1 MMSFLRLYA
10 RVLGLL
16 RPVIGMAL
24 ALAAGNVALAFT
36 LFAEPLLFGKV
47 IDRLAGAQGAG
58 KVPQW
63 GEIGPWLALWAGF
76 GLFSIFAGVTVSLYA
91 DRLAHRRRVAAM
103 ADFFEHVVN
112 LPLSYHAEAH
122 TGRQLKVMIEGSS
135 AMFDVWLAFF
145 REHCAGFV
153 ALFVLLPMTLF
164 VNWRLGAILIVLVLI
179 FAVAMNIVVR
189 RTDTRQE
196 LAGELR
202 SNLAERV
209 SDVLGNLPV
218 IQSFGRI
225 EDESR
230 GLRALG
236 DRLLAAQLPV
246 LTWWAIAS
254 VATRASSTL
263 SLLAILV
270 VGVWLDIRGLT
281 TVGEI
286 VAFMSLA
293 TNLIGRLG
301 QIVSFVN
308 FMSTQAPQLAQF
320 FAVMDARPSVAD
332 RPGAISVGRLAGD
345 VRFEDV
351 AYSYGGSRDAL
362 RDLSFEAPAGR
373 TIALVGATG
382 SGKSTTLALLHR
394 VADPTEG
401 RITIDGRDIRDMTL
415 ASLRAN
421 IGVVFQE
428 PFLFARSIEENLR
441 LGKPGA
447 SAEEIERA
455 LERAQVDDFVR
466 RQPQGL
472 ATIVSERGRNL
483 SGGERQ
489 RLAIARALLKD
500 PPIMVL
506 DEATSALDAATETR
520 LQQALEVARRGR
532 TTFVIAHRLATIRN
546 ADLIL
551 VFDEGRIIESGPF
564 EALVEQGGAFA
575 ALARAQF
582 MTKSSGHPV
591 AG

>member
-1 MMSFLRLYA
+1 MSFLRLYA

-16 RPVIGMAL
+16 RPALWTAL
-24 ALAAGNVALAFT
+24 ALAAGNVAIAFT
-36 LFAEPLLFGKV
+36 LFADPLLFGKV
-47 IDRLAGAQGAG
+47 IDQLTGIRGT
-58 KVPQW
+58 VPRW
-63 GEIGPWLALWAGF
+63 AEISPWLALWAAF
-76 GLFSIFAGVTVSLYA
+76 GLFSIFASVTVSLYA
-91 DRLAHRRRVAAM
+91 DRLAHRMRVAAM
-103 ADFFEHVVN
+103 ADYFQHVVN
-112 LPLSYHAEAH
+112 LPLSYHADSH
-122 TGRQLKVMIEGSS
+122 TGRLLKVMIEGSS
-135 AMFDVWLAFF
+135 AMFDVWLSFF

-164 VNWRLGAILIVLVLI
+164 VNWRLGAILIVLVI
-179 FAVAMNIVVR
+179 VFAAAMNTVVR
-189 RTDTRQE
+189 RTDTKQE

-202 SNLAERV
+202 TELAERV

-218 IQSFGRI
+218 IQSFTRI

-230 GLRALG
+230 ELRTLG
-236 DRLLAAQLPV
+236 DRLLRAQLPV

-263 SLLAILV
+263 SLVAIFV

-281 TVGEI
+281 TVGQI

-308 FMSTQAPQLAQF
+308 FMSTQAPQLSQF

-332 RPGAISVGRLAGD
+332 RPGAIVVERLAGH

-351 AYSYGGSRDAL
+351 AYAYGGSRYAL
-362 RDLSFEAPAGR
+362 RDVSFDAPAGR
-373 TIALVGATG
+373 TVALVGATG
-382 SGKSTTLALLHR
+382 SGKSTALALLHR
-394 VADPTEG
+394 VADPAEG
-401 RITIDGRDIRDMTL
+401 RITIDGCDIRDMTL

-441 LGKPGA
+441 IGKPDA
-447 SAEEIERA
+447 TAEEIELA
-455 LERAQVDDFVR
+455 LERAQADEFVR

-472 ATIVSERGRNL
+472 ATIVGERGRNL

-500 PPIMVL
+500 PPIIVL

-520 LQQALEVARRGR
+520 LQQALEAARYGR
-532 TTFVIAHRLATIRN
+532 TTFVIAHRLATVRN

-551 VFDEGRIIESGPF
+551 VFHEGHIVESGSF
-564 EALVEQGGAFA
+564 DELVEKGGAFA
-575 ALARAQF
+575 ALAKAQF
-582 MTKSSGHPV
+582 MTKSSDEPSV
-591 AG
+591 AV

>member
-1 MMSFLRLYA
+1 VQIR
-10 RVLGLL
+10 
-16 RPVIGMAL
+16 
-24 ALAAGNVALAFT
+24 
-36 LFAEPLLFGKV
+36 
-47 IDRLAGAQGAG
+47 
-58 KVPQW
+58 
-63 GEIGPWLALWAGF
+63 PWLALWAGF
-76 GLFSIFAGVTVSLYA
+76 GLFSIFAGVTVSLHA

-112 LPLSYHAEAH
+112 LPLSYPAEAH
-122 TGRQLKVMIEGSS
+122 TGRPLKVMIEGSN
-135 AMFDVWLAFF
+135 AMFDVWLSFF

-164 VNWRLGAILIVLVLI
+164 VNWRLGAILIVLVI
-179 FAVAMNIVVR
+179 VFAVAMNTVVR
-189 RTDTRQE
+189 RTDTKQE
-196 LAGELR
+196 PAAELR
-202 SNLAERV
+202 ANLAERV

-218 IQSFGRI
+218 IQSFARV
-225 EDESR
+225 EEESR
-230 GLRALG
+230 ELRALG

-254 VATRASSTL
+254 VATRSSSTL
-263 SLLAILV
+263 SLLAIFV
-270 VGVWLDIRGLT
+270 GGVWLDIRGLT
-281 TVGEI
+281 TAGAI

-332 RPGAISVGRLAGD
+332 RPGATAVGRLAGH

-351 AYSYGGSRDAL
+351 AYSYGGPRDAL
-362 RDLSFEAPAGR
+362 RDLSFDAPAGR

-401 RITIDGRDIRDMTL
+401 RITIDGCDIRDMTL

-441 LGKPGA
+441 LGKPDAG
-447 SAEEIERA
+447 AEEIERA
-455 LERAQVDDFVR
+455 LERAQADEFMR

-472 ATIVSERGRNL
+472 ATLVGERGRKL

-489 RLAIARALLKD
+489 RLSIARALLKD
-500 PPIMVL
+500 PPILVL
-506 DEATSALDAATETR
+506 DEATSALDAETETR
-520 LQQALEVARRGR
+520 LQQALEAARRDR

-551 VFDEGRIIESGPF
+551 VFDEGRIVESGAF
-564 EALVEQGGAFA
+564 DALVEKGGAFA

-582 MTKSSGHPV
+582 MTKSSLGLPV